1 MGFEENFYLN
11 NRSNVNSPCSRH
23 RILAP
28 ILEAFS
34 LFKEEEKKEN
44 PHCLITLVTGNQ
56 TLSHILMAFI

>member
-1 MGFEENFYLN
+1 M
-11 NRSNVNSPCSRH
+11 NSPCSRR

-34 LFKEEEKKEN
+34 LSKEEEKKEN
-44 PHCLITLVTGNQ
+44 PRCLITLVTGNQ